1 MPKRKKAEAA
11 EAAPASPAAPP
22 AAAPAPLC
30 KKPRQVTLQS
40 LFAGT
45 ATSSRA
51 RVVDVYD
58 LYCCAGGYSTGAVQA
73 GHTVKLAVDC
83 WEEALECH
91 AANHPD
97 TEHLL
102 LSLGD
107 DTHDTLLEKLPPP
120 GTDAA
125 PWHLHGSPP
134 CQLLSKAWGQGVR
147 ADRYDEAMAN
157 VKYYLRVVR
166 ETKPSGW
173 TMEQVPNPVLIAYF
187 EEQRRADPE
196 LIDFDVFQ
204 MYEYG
209 VCQTRKRFIA
219 GSPRLISRLRDRR
232 DPSSHVRVCDLCPD
246 RPEDALGI
254 QGNSATNGKASSAKC
269 RKAFQEARNKRSME
283 ERVKPGGLT
292 GAAPA
297 VCSRGHLAWTRE
309 GGEVIRSLNTRELAA
324 LQSFPNDY
332 IWPDKKARAMPLLG
346 NAVPP
351 LFAMQMML
359 DYRL

>member
-11 EAAPASPAAPP
+11 EAAPAAPP
-22 AAAPAPLC
+22 APAAAAPAPLC

-147 ADRYDEAMAN
+147 ADRYDAETMAEIRRPYEAPGEARRPT
-157 VKYYLRVVR
+157 LAWVR
-166 ETKPSGW
+166 QIPIRGKPEFVAELSERLSAWVG
-173 TMEQVPNPVLIAYF
+173 TIDCPKLFIE
-187 EEQRRADPE
+187 ADPGQIIVDRD
-196 LIDFDVFQ
+196 LDIISSWTN
-204 MYEYG
+204 
-209 VCQTRKRFIA
+209 QTRITVRGRHHPQEDSPHEIGA
-219 GSPRLISRLRDRR
+219 GL
-232 DPSSHVRVCDLCPD
+232 
-246 RPEDALGI
+246 AKWYAGI
-254 QGNSATNGKASSAKC
+254 
-269 RKAFQEARNKRSME
+269 
-283 ERVKPGGLT
+283 
-292 GAAPA
+292 
-297 VCSRGHLAWTRE
+297 
-309 GGEVIRSLNTRELAA
+309 
-324 LQSFPNDY
+324 
-332 IWPDKKARAMPLLG
+332 
-346 NAVPP
+346 
-351 LFAMQMML
+351 
-359 DYRL
+359 

>member
-1 MPKRKKAEAA
+1 MSPTPRKARKRTIR
-11 EAAPASPAAPP
+11 SF
-22 AAAPAPLC
+22 
-30 KKPRQVTLQS
+30 V
-40 LFAGT
+40 
-45 ATSSRA
+45 
-51 RVVDVYD
+51 
-58 LYCCAGGYSTGAVQA
+58 
-73 GHTVKLAVDC
+73 
-83 WEEALECH
+83 
-91 AANHPD
+91 
-97 TEHLL
+97 
-102 LSLGD
+102 
-107 DTHDTLLEKLPPP
+107 
-120 GTDAA
+120 
-125 PWHLHGSPP
+125 
-134 CQLLSKAWGQGVR
+134 
-147 ADRYDEAMAN
+147 
-157 VKYYLRVVR
+157 
-166 ETKPSGW
+166 
-173 TMEQVPNPVLIAYF
+173 
-187 EEQRRADPE
+187 RRAGRLTPSQDRALRTLWPLYGVDYGPE
-196 LIDFDVFQ
+196 LIDFDVF
-204 MYEYG
+204 MLYEYG

-332 IWPDKKARAMPLLG
+332 IWPDKKAHAMPLLG

>member
-1 MPKRKKAEAA
+1 MPKRKKP
-11 EAAPASPAAPP
+11 EAAPAQ
-22 AAAPAPLC
+22 LC

-147 ADRYDEAMAN
+147 SDRYDEAMAN

-166 ETKPSGW
+166 ETKPNGW
-173 TMEQVPNPVLIAYF
+173 TMEQVPNPVLITYF
-187 EEQRRADPE
+187 E
-196 LIDFDVFQ
+196 
-204 MYEYG
+204 
-209 VCQTRKRFIA
+209 
-219 GSPRLISRLRDRR
+219 
-232 DPSSHVRVCDLCPD
+232 
-246 RPEDALGI
+246 
-254 QGNSATNGKASSAKC
+254 
-269 RKAFQEARNKRSME
+269 
-283 ERVKPGGLT
+283 
-292 GAAPA
+292 
-297 VCSRGHLAWTRE
+297 
-309 GGEVIRSLNTRELAA
+309 
-324 LQSFPNDY
+324 
-332 IWPDKKARAMPLLG
+332 
-346 NAVPP
+346 
-351 LFAMQMML
+351 
-359 DYRL
+359 